1 MQRIAN
7 YTISSLRS
15 LNELP
20 KMNCVQFTLNSRTF
34 PGRRQTVKLL
44 KELHPYHNS
53 DVIIHYDF
61 IYIVS
66 RYAMFKR
73 DVKDAI
79 LAECAQI
86 MQYACKDSH
95 IKGIVMHTDWSLKKK
110 IKKTSDYSKVI
121 IDDYQGS
128 VWNRDAI
135 RCDIEK
141 HYDNWLEHNIYK
153 FCSDLF
159 WYLNQNSMKVGCKI
173 YLENTTKIGPDNYQ
187 GTLAHLKTILDQ
199 CPKLTELCGLAI
211 DTEHYFAVHGEY
223 PDVQELC
230 NLCKGSGI
238 DVIVHLN
245 TTPKEVLPKSCK
257 DRHSDTTLFEC
268 SVNDSSYY
276 TAMAQF
282 LTDNNIPWVREV
294 KEDTMYREMKQ
305 IEDARLNSNNIGG
318 LSQ

>member
-7 YTISSLRS
+7 YTILSLRS

-20 KMNCVQFTLNSRTF
+20 KMNCVQFSLNSRTF
-34 PGRRQTVKLL
+34 PGRRQTVSLL

-61 IYIVS
+61 IYIAS

-86 MQYACKDSH
+86 MQYACNDSH

-110 IKKTSDYSKVI
+110 IGKTSDFFKVCQE
-121 IDDYQGS
+121 YQGS
-128 VWNRDAI
+128 VWDLVAI
-135 RCDIEK
+135 QCDIK
-141 HYDNWLEHNIYK
+141 DFYSNWLEHNIYK
-153 FCSDLF
+153 FYSDLF
-159 WYLNQNSMKVGCKI
+159 WYIKRNNMKVGCKI
-173 YLENTTKIGPDNYQ
+173 YFENTTKIGPDGYQ
-187 GTLAHLKTILDQ
+187 GTLAHLKTMLEQ
-199 CPKLTELCGLAI
+199 HPEMTELCGLAI

-223 PDVQELC
+223 PDIQELC
-230 NLCKGSGI
+230 RLCKGSDI

-245 TTPKEVLPKSCK
+245 TTPKEVKPKSGK
-257 DRHSDTTLFEC
+257 DRHSETTLFEC
-268 SVNDSSYY
+268 SVKDSGYY
-276 TAMAQF
+276 STMAQF
-282 LTDNNIPWVREV
+282 LTDSRVPWVREV

-305 IEDARLNSNNIGG
+305 IEDARLNSDNIG
-318 LSQ
+318 